1 MVEAQGPK
9 KGEQVTTIGGP
20 IEVVHVHRERVERLT
35 DDPVYR
41 AREVALEGLDAL
53 APLSEQ
59 FVGSCLTHG
68 CQSDDLVTR
77 AEFRDLEQGQQ
88 ADGSVVIPE
97 ALRRYTGFD
106 RLVPRG

>member
-1 MVEAQGPK
+1 VVKAQGPK

-88 ADGSVVIPE
+88 AC
-97 ALRRYTGFD
+97 
-106 RLVPRG
+106 